1 MKNIKLY
8 LMTLIL
14 MVFSS
19 LSLASEPVVEKG
31 QTLNGI
37 KTELIENL
45 KTDGL
50 ITSENAV
57 IAIQK
62 YTSDTD
68 TSVIKEDAG
77 WRSHVTLA
85 NALKLIAVVF
95 LLFAGWGLIIKV
107 IRACWI
113 VIAAIPI
120 IAYQAVALA
129 ATMIATLAPNLI
141 WESQSF
147 FVVLLG
153 AILNLAI
160 LAWIVDSYP
169 KVLEFVKKLFNL
181 GIPAYCVG
189 MFYLSLYLGALTV
202 YQMSAIFATL
212 TFVSLVAFTVSI
224 AVAIAEKKKLNP
236 RPEAFSF
243 IVAGALALWTA
254 VYVGL
259 KVSNVLTAYV
269 DLFNVSI
276 QYFAIV
282 GLAVIFQFY
291 TTPYLGYKKYE
302 ITAIIGTVLL
312 GLFGVVAYTVLGMQ
326 VAGTL
331 IFCSFVILAL
341 QWIVFHSYKVGFIL
355 GSAVVGALIYAS
367 ALLLEKYSS
376 LLVFF

>member
-1 MKNIKLY
+1 
-8 LMTLIL
+8 MTLIL

-19 LSLASEPVVEKG
+19 LSLASDPTTIEQG
-31 QTLNGI
+31 QTLTGI

-50 ITSENAV
+50 ITPENAV

-62 YTSDTD
+62 YASDTKENNSLSVQED
-68 TSVIKEDAG
+68 TG
-77 WRSHVTLA
+77 WRSHVTIA
-85 NALKLIAVVF
+85 NALKLVAVIF
-95 LLFAGWGLIIKV
+95 LLFAGWGLINKI

-120 IAYQAVALA
+120 IAYQGVALA
-129 ATMIATLAPNLI
+129 ATVTATIAPNLI

-147 FVVLLG
+147 FVVLFG
-153 AILNLAI
+153 SILNLAI

-181 GIPAYCVG
+181 GIPVQCVG
-189 MFYLSLYLGALTV
+189 MFYLSLYLGALTI
-202 YQMSAIFATL
+202 YQMSAIFATM
-212 TFVSLVAFTVSI
+212 TFISLVVFAVTIVI
-224 AVAIAEKKKLNP
+224 AIVEKKKLKP
-236 RPEAFSF
+236 RPEAFTF
-243 IVAGALALWTA
+243 VVAGALALWTA

-269 DLFNVSI
+269 DLFNVAI
-276 QYFAIV
+276 QYFAVV
-282 GLAVIFQFY
+282 GLAAIFQFY

-302 ITAIIGTVLL
+302 VTAVIGTVLL
-312 GLFGVVAYTVLGMQ
+312 GVFGVAAYTVLGMQ

-331 IFCSFVILAL
+331 IFCSFVLLAL
-341 QWIVFHSYKVGFIL
+341 QWIVYHSYKVGFIL

-367 ALLLEKYSS
+367 ALLIEKYSS